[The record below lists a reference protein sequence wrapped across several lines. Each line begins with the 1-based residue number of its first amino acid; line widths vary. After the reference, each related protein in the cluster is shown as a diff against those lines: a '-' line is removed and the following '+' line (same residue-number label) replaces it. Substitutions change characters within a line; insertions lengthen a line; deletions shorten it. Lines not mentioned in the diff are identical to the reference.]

1 MLKESP
7 YLIKKNN
14 YTIEKGKK
22 VEDLPKVENFNDTS
36 FVSADT
42 LLSMGVKPKY
52 LSEMTQ
58 EKMDHGR
65 QLIAGAEDLMR
76 KRLNGLT
83 DFPISRNQYDTF
95 LNDAK
100 EKSKL
105 YAYGFITIDELGE
118 WVFDQ
123 INVMPEKENT
133 EEKLED

>member
-1 MLKESP
+1 MLKETP
-7 YLIKKNN
+7 YIIKKNN
-14 YTIEKGKK
+14 YEIKK
-22 VEDLPKVENFNDTS
+22 DKNNTSKQENLNETS

-65 QLIAGAEDLMR
+65 QLIAGSEELMR
-76 KRLNGLT
+76 KRLNGFT
-83 DFPISRNQYDTF
+83 DFPISKKQYETF

-105 YAYGFITIDELGE
+105 YAYGFITIDEMAE
-118 WVFDQ
+118 WVFEQ
-123 INVMPEKENT
+123 INVMPE
-133 EEKLED
+133 EETNEGLED